1 MSSCAVTIHSP
12 GPSRV
17 QEEGRQTLITSRS
30 LCARAV
36 VVLAVALVAPA
47 IATAQGLVPI
57 DVTSGQSQVIE
68 LKDAFTRVSVT
79 NPSIADVFVVTPTQI
94 LVNGKAVGV
103 TSLVVFYPSR
113 TMFFDLVVQTDL
125 GLLKE
130 RLKEVAP
137 RDEIQ
142 VQAAQDAVVLSGTVS
157 SQQLIAGAQEVA
169 AAFAPRGRVINLL
182 TVAPIKVPQVMLQV
196 HVAEA
201 TREALRELGFSVR
214 ALGRAFQGAAFPGLP
229 FSPALG
235 TLGTALA
242 GGPSSSLGPA
252 GATVATPDFSFGNS
266 GFFLSS
272 GQRDY
277 AGIVHALASRN
288 LLRTLAKPNLVT
300 ESGKE
305 AKFLSGGEFPVP
317 TGQGL
322 GTISIEWKE
331 FGVGLVF
338 TPVVLDGETISLRI
352 RPEVSSLDFSQGL
365 AAAGFVIPVIRKNEA
380 FTNIN
385 LKDGESFAIAGLINN
400 EVRQAVNKIPIL
412 GDLPIIGALFRST
425 RFLHDETEL
434 LFLVTVKQV
443 RPAPAGSASVPDPL
457 KLMDQRPEEKKE
469 FTLIPGIPGVGE
481 VIERPLGQSNLLAPG
496 APPGSV
502 PGK

>member
-1 MSSCAVTIHSP
+1 
-12 GPSRV
+12 
-17 QEEGRQTLITSRS
+17 L
-30 LCARAV
+30 LCVRAV
-36 VVLAVALVAPA
+36 IVLAVCLVMPA
-47 IATAQGLVPI
+47 IVTAQGLVRI
-57 DVTSGQSQVIE
+57 DVTIGKSQVIE

-79 NPSIADVFVVTPTQI
+79 NPNIADVFVVTPTQI

-103 TSLVVFYPSR
+103 TSLVVFSPSR

-142 VQAAQDAVVLSGTVS
+142 VQSAQDALILSGTVS
-157 SQQLIAGAQEVA
+157 SQQLIGGAQEVA

-182 TVAPIKVPQVMLQV
+182 TVAPIKTPQVMLQV

-201 TREALRELGFSVR
+201 SREALRELGFSIR
-214 ALGRAFQGAAFPGLP
+214 ALGRTFQGGAFPGLP
-229 FSPALG
+229 FSPAIG

-242 GGPSSSLGPA
+242 GAPSPSLGSSAPA
-252 GATVATPDFSFGNS
+252 PDFSFANAN
-266 GFFLSS
+266 FFLSS

-277 AGIVHALASRN
+277 AGIVHALSSRN

-322 GTISIEWKE
+322 GTVSIEWKE

-338 TPVVLDGETISLRI
+338 TPVVLDGDTISLRI

-365 AAAGFVIPVIRKNEA
+365 ASAGFVIPVIRKNEA
-380 FTNIN
+380 FTNIT
-385 LKDGESFAIAGLINN
+385 LKDGESFAIAGLVNN
-400 EVRQAVNKIPIL
+400 EVVQSVNKIPIL
-412 GDLPIIGALFRST
+412 GDLPIIGALFRSA
-425 RFLHDETEL
+425 RFDHVEKEL

-443 RPAPAGSASVPDPL
+443 RPAPVGSPSVPDPQ
-457 KLMDQRPEEKKE
+457 KLMEPRPEEKKE

-481 VIERPLGQSNLLAPG
+481 VVERPIGKSNLLAPA